1 MRKVL
6 LVKQF
11 YAMKNKDKEKYKKG
25 FGFGKYIPNEEK
37 KENFIC
43 L

>member
-11 YAMKNKDKEKYKKG
+11 YAMKNKEKYKKR
-25 FGFGKYIPNEEK
+25 FWVRQIYSERREK
-37 KENFIC
+37 REFHLLVK
-43 L
+43 